1 MTKLNVIRA
10 WRDKEYR
17 ESLNQQELATL
28 PAHPAG
34 LIELP
39 DEVLNSAAGGTSIIV
54 KTRDNLH
61 TKLSHSHLRID
72 LRAGGHM
79 QDQKMLNFQ
88 PFNIPGRSGL
98 LVLPALVRIVR

>member
-54 KTRDNLH
+54 KTRDTCTPSCPTHIFASTCGL
-61 TKLSHSHLRID
+61 
-72 LRAGGHM
+72 AGTC
-79 QDQKMLNFQ
+79 KTRKCSIFSPLTF
-88 PFNIPGRSGL
+88 PGVAGCSYYRL
-98 LVLPALVRIVR
+98 